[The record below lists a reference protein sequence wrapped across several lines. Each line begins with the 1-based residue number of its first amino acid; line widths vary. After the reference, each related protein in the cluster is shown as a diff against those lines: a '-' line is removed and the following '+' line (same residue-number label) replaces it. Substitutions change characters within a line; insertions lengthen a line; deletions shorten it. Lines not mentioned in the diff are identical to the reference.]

1 MIDADVVRAARGV
14 AMETL
19 GTVIGND
26 DLVDRGRLKQYES
39 LRRRQVRIARQNW
52 SELSWT
58 DRAALVAR
66 KVKR

>member
-26 DLVDRGRLKQYES
+26 HLVDRGRLEQYES
-39 LRRRQVRIARQNW
+39 LRRRQVRIAKQNW

-58 DRAALVAR
+58 DRAAFVAR